1 MGPKLIIF
9 DFDGVLADS
18 FRQLYALN
26 KMAMAKVGVGLAE
39 DQYRSFFMGNV
50 HAGFKKFIDDRTLY
64 EKFSAIRRRNFNKY
78 YLTVKLFPGA
88 AGLIKKL
95 SKKYILAVVSS
106 GEENLIEKLLSKARI
121 LKHFRYIY
129 AGTGP
134 SKEKEIKLVIE
145 LADIKPQEAVFI
157 SDTCGDIFLTK
168 KLGLKTIGVGWGFH
182 GADRLRLSKPKFFAK
197 DFKKLSHYLLTH

>member
-1 MGPKLIIF
+1 MSPKLIIF

-39 DQYRSFFMGNV
+39 DQYRGFFIDNV
-50 HAGFKKFIDDRTLY
+50 HAGFKKFLNDRAVY
-64 EKFSAIRRRNFNKY
+64 ENFSVIRRRTFNKY
-78 YLTVKLFPGA
+78 YSTVNLFPGVV
-88 AGLIKKL
+88 GLIKKL

-121 LKHFRYIY
+121 LKHFRYIH
-129 AGTGP
+129 ASSGL
-134 SKEKEIKLVIE
+134 SKEEEIKLV
-145 LADIKPQEAVFI
+145 LKNSGAKPKEAIFI
-157 SDTCGDIFLTK
+157 SDTYGDIFLTK

-182 GADRLRLSKPKFFAK
+182 DADQLRLSKPQFFAK
-197 DFKKLSHYLLTH
+197 DFKKLSHYLLA